1 MIAATRHTASVLESR
16 SLLAFLIAFGASLAL
31 TPLMRYV
38 AVASGIL
45 DRPAGAELVHEA
57 QEPSGHGLTS
67 FVAPS
72 VRARCGARIVSGSR
86 RDEQLL
92 TEG

>member
-1 MIAATRHTASVLESR
+1 MERRQAGLEDGDAREGSRVLVVLAT
-16 SLLAFLIAFGASLAL
+16 
-31 TPLMRYV
+31 
-38 AVASGIL
+38 GIL

-57 QEPSGHGLTS
+57 QEPSSHGWTS
-67 FVAPS
+67 FVCAS
-72 VRARCGARIVSGSR
+72 VRARCGARVVSGSR